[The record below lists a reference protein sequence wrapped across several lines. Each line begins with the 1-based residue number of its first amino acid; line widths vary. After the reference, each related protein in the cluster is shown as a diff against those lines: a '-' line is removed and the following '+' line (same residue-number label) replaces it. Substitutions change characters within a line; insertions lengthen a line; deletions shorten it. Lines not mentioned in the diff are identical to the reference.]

1 MLMNLLEMFFNA
13 GFGQNVMMM
22 MRKKFVEVPEGKLYM
37 CPFLFH

>member
-13 GFGQNVMMM
+13 GFGQNVMMK
-22 MRKKFVEVPEGKLYM
+22 RKKFVEVPEGKLYM